1 MFQSLRTENL
11 IQASLLPSENDWND
25 LNDLNVW
32 NELIFI

>member
-11 IQASLLPSENDWND
+11 IQVSLLPSENDWND